1 MCVIHKRDKVSCVC
15 FQRQRERDHRM
26 PSGTQVACECK
37 EPNHSSNSNPFHEFG
52 QGEKPNEALF
62 NWPPLSLS
70 LFLVLLFSHSV
81 VYTRGTCP
89 DRQQWTF
96 GPSLCVFTYYKDRK
110 GIALFDL

>member
-70 LFLVLLFSHSV
+70 LSLSCLV
-81 VYTRGTCP
+81 
-89 DRQQWTF
+89 
-96 GPSLCVFTYYKDRK
+96 VFT
-110 GIALFDL
+110 